1 MDDLISVIVPVYN
14 VEKYLGKCLDSII
27 GQTYHNLEI
36 ILVNDGSTDSSE
48 SIMRRYALDDS
59 RICCVSKEDE
69 GVSSARNA
77 GIQMAHGRYLLFVDA
92 DDYIEKDMIEILYYK
107 MDDEVD
113 IAACGYVSV
122 DDHERRL
129 TDRGSCQEAVSDD
142 EIFDENSIWE
152 VYFQKSATYCVV
164 VWNKLFRRELLEGM
178 EFAMGRFHEDEF
190 FFNSLIKKGFM
201 MKCISRRL
209 YCYRVRNQSL
219 MAENNIQEIRDA
231 VDAYAERMY
240 YFADRHMFQELDILF
255 RYSIGL
261 LTRAVGRK
269 KPENK
274 KEILLLFAGFKR
286 QLQGLLELPLSIRA
300 RLKAK
305 LFLIAGSPFVAVR
318 CFLKGWY
325 AE

>member
-14 VEKYLGKCLDSII
+14 VEKYLGKCLDSIV

-48 SIMRRYALDDS
+48 IIMRRYALDDS
-59 RICCVSKEDE
+59 RICCVSKEHE

-77 GIQMAHGRYLLFVDA
+77 GIQMAQGRYLLFVDA

-113 IAACGYVSV
+113 IAACGYDVSV
-122 DDHERRL
+122 EDHERRL
-129 TDRGSCQEAVSDD
+129 PDRGSCQEIVSDD
-142 EIFDENSIWE
+142 EIIDENLIWE

-178 EFAMGRFHEDEF
+178 EFAMGRYHEDEF
-190 FFNSLIKKGFM
+190 FFNSLIKRGFM
-201 MKCISRRL
+201 MKCISRQL
-209 YCYRVRNQSL
+209 YCYRVRKQSL
-219 MAENNIQEIRDA
+219 MTENNIQEIRDA

-240 YFADRHMFQELDILF
+240 YFADRHMFRELDILF

-286 QLQGLLELPLSIRA
+286 QLQGLLELPLPMKA

-305 LFLIAGSPFVAVR
+305 LFLMAGSPFVAVR
-318 CFLKGWY
+318 CLLKRLVC
-325 AE
+325 